1 MNQLTILTQGNQQV
15 VDSRE
20 VAEMV
25 GKQHK
30 DLMRSIREYSTTI
43 EKSTERNF
51 ALSDFFLES
60 SYKDS
65 TGRELPCYLLTR
77 KGCDMVANKMTG
89 EKGVLFTAAYVTAF
103 EQMREHIRSCKTK
116 QELEATD
123 KRATA
128 MLLNSKT
135 RVANQLMSLWSKAG
149 VSAAHQALA
158 LSELYAEDG
167 VHLAAI
173 ALQHTPVTY
182 DKSAIAKKLGVLSKS
197 GLPHAQAIGAIIR
210 TLELTADEIECVP
223 YVRNGHDGV
232 DEQYTESVIDK
243 VRAWLSERGQPPVI
257 CVENKSYNV
266 VYRTACVS

>member
-25 GKQHK
+25 GKPHN
-30 DLMRSIREYSTTI
+30 DLMKSIRNYCEHLGQG
-43 EKSTERNF
+43 NF
-51 ALSDFFLES
+51 SQSDFFIES
-60 SYKDS
+60 TYQNSQNK
-65 TGRELPCYLLTR
+65 TQPCYLLTK

-103 EQMREHIRSCKTK
+103 ERMREHIRSGKTK

-182 DKSAIAKKLGVLSKS
+182 DKSAIAKKLGMLSKS

-210 TLELTADEIECVP
+210 TLELPADEVVCVP